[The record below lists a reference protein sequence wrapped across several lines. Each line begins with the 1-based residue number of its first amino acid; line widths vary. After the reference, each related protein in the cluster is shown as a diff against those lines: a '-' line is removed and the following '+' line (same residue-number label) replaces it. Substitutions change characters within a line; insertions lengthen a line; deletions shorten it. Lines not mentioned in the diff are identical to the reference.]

1 MIIPALAVSLGL
13 IAGTPQGAVAAPL
26 PHAAQ
31 DALATQVMLAR
42 AGFSPGEIDASMGT
56 NTRRALDAF
65 KKSGRPEPGRVDPLT
80 TYTITDEDAAGPFTP
95 DIPTEMMQRAQ
106 LPALNYRD
114 LLEAIAERFHASP
127 KLLQRLNPGK
137 GLAVGDELL
146 VPNVEAMVL
155 PPPTTDA
162 NTGKPAPEA
171 NANKPSGYTV
181 TVSRANS
188 SLTITGGGGE
198 IVFFAPVTTGSEH
211 DPLPIGDWKVTGIQR
226 HPSFHYNPELFW
238 DADSKDEKTR
248 IPPGPN
254 NPVGVVWIDISRP
267 HYGLHGTPEP
277 AAVGKTASHGCVRLT
292 NWDALTVASLVR
304 PGTRVVFTP

>member
-1 MIIPALAVSLGL
+1 
-13 IAGTPQGAVAAPL
+13 
-26 PHAAQ
+26 
-31 DALATQVMLAR
+31 
-42 AGFSPGEIDASMGT
+42 MGT

-65 KKSGRPEPGRVDPLT
+65 KKSGRPVPAQVDPLV
-80 TYTITDEDAAGPFTP
+80 TYTVTDEDAAGPFTP
-95 DIPTEMMQRAQ
+95 DIPTEMMQLAQ

-114 LLEAIAERFHASP
+114 MLEAIAERFHSSP

-137 GLAVGDELL
+137 GFAVGDELL
-146 VPNVEAMVL
+146 VPNVEPMAL

-162 NTGKPAPEA
+162 NAGKPAPVA
-171 NANKPSGYTV
+171 NASKPSGYTV
-181 TVSRANS
+181 TVSRAES
-188 SLTITGGGGE
+188 SLTITDGSGQ
-198 IVFFAPVTTGSEH
+198 ILFFAPVTTGSEH
-211 DPLPIGDWKVTGIQR
+211 DPLPIGEWKVTGIQR
-226 HPSFHYNPELFW
+226 NPSFHYNPQLFW

-292 NWDALTVASLVR
+292 NWDALAVAALVR
-304 PGTRVVFTP
+304 PGTRVVFAP

>member
-1 MIIPALAVSLGL
+1 MIIPAIVVSVGL
-13 IAGTPQGAVAAPL
+13 IAGPAQAALPSPL
-26 PHAAQ
+26 PQAAQ

-42 AGFSPGEIDASMGT
+42 AGFSPGEIDASLGT
-56 NTRRALDAF
+56 NTRRALEAF
-65 KKSGRPEPGRVDPLT
+65 RKSGRPQPEPVDSLV
-80 TYTITDEDAAGPFTP
+80 TYTVTDEDAAGPFTP
-95 DIPTEMMQRAQ
+95 DIPTEMMQLAQ

-114 LLEAIAERFHASP
+114 VLETIAERFHSSP

-137 GLAVGDELL
+137 GFAVGDELL
-146 VPNVEAMVL
+146 VPNVEPMTL
-155 PPPTTDA
+155 PSPSTDA
-162 NTGKPAPEA
+162 NASRPAAEA
-171 NANKPSGYTV
+171 NADKPSGYSV
-181 TVSRANS
+181 TVSRAES
-188 SLTITGGGGE
+188 SLTITDGSAQ

-211 DPLPIGDWKVTGIQR
+211 DPLPIGEWKITGIQR
-226 HPSFHYNPELFW
+226 NPSFHYNPELFW
-238 DADSKDEKTR
+238 DAESKDGKTR

-267 HYGLHGTPEP
+267 HYGLHGTPAP